1 MHGKKVDFGPKFLDA
16 MHALQVTATAATV
29 TATLTTP
36 TVTRSATMKPTKLG
50 GDDGERIADILMNM
64 KV

>member
-1 MHGKKVDFGPKFLDA
+1 MEFGPKFLDA
-16 MHALQVTATAATV
+16 MHALQVTAAAATV

-36 TVTRSATMKPTKLG
+36 TVTRSATMKPTQLG